1 MQNSHSKIKR
11 IPNGGINMVER
22 LERRRTDLEG
32 LLKTLLDQAKIRV
45 KDLKVDVDTRW
56 INLTLE
62 EYRCTI
68 VFDLVSFQGVS
79 TEALVRYH
87 HEIVGTEDQ
96 LFVIDPHELEKEKRI
111 IGDIIRLFERIIP
124 V

>member
-1 MQNSHSKIKR
+1 
-11 IPNGGINMVER
+11 MVER